1 MQTKK
6 IEGIVINETNYSESS
21 KILSVLTKDFGIIS
35 IMSKGCRKI
44 KSKLR
49 SVSTKLTY
57 GNFLVNYKENGISTL
72 IDVDTIFVF
81 KNIMLDI
88 NKISYSSYILE
99 LATQVAKQNNDSDIL
114 DILIKSLNKIEE
126 GLDPLII
133 SLIAEL
139 KYLKYLGIDISLDC
153 CSECGGT
160 SDIITLSSD
169 RGGYICK
176 DCYNNEFIVTEK
188 TIKVIRLLYHV
199 DIDKLTKLNL
209 SDKTIKEINTFLE
222 EYYDKYSGLYLKS
235 KKFLK
240 ILV

>member
-57 GNFLVNYKENGISTL
+57 GNFLINYKENGISTL

-99 LATQVAKQNNDSDIL
+99 LATQVAKQNSDSDIL

-153 CSECGGT
+153 CSECGST
-160 SDIITLSSD
+160 SDILTLSSD

-209 SDKTIKEINTFLE
+209 SEKTIKEINTFLE

>member
-1 MQTKK
+1 MQAKK
-6 IEGIVINETNYSESS
+6 IEGRVINETNYSESS

-57 GNFLVNYKENGISTL
+57 GNFLINYKENGISTL

-99 LATQVAKQNNDSDIL
+99 LAKQNSDSDIL

-153 CSECGGT
+153 CSECGST
-160 SDIITLSSD
+160 SDILTLSSD

-209 SDKTIKEINTFLE
+209 SEKTIKEINTFLE

>member
-1 MQTKK
+1 MQAKK

-57 GNFLVNYKENGISTL
+57 GNFLINYKENGISTL

-99 LATQVAKQNNDSDIL
+99 LATQVAKQNSDSDIL

-139 KYLKYLGIDISLDC
+139 KYLKYLGIDISLDY
-153 CSECGGT
+153 CSECGST
-160 SDIITLSSD
+160 SDILTLSSD

-199 DIDKLTKLNL
+199 DINKLTKLNL
-209 SDKTIKEINTFLE
+209 SEKTIKEINTFLE

-235 KKFLK
+235 KEFLK

>member
-57 GNFLVNYKENGISTL
+57 GNFLINYKENGISTL

-99 LATQVAKQNNDSDIL
+99 LATQVAKQNSDSDIL

-153 CSECGGT
+153 CSECGST
-160 SDIITLSSD
+160 SDILTLSSD

-209 SDKTIKEINTFLE
+209 SEKTIKEINTFLE

-235 KKFLK
+235 KEFLK

>member
-1 MQTKK
+1 MQAKK

-57 GNFLVNYKENGISTL
+57 GNFLINYKENGISTL

-99 LATQVAKQNNDSDIL
+99 LATQVAKQNSDSDIL

-153 CSECGGT
+153 CSECGST
-160 SDIITLSSD
+160 SDILTLSSD

-209 SDKTIKEINTFLE
+209 SEKTIKEINTFLE